1 MQTSHHTVRQLRTR
15 FCVYSYKNCDCGDC
29 RFETTVRIVIFSG
42 SLTSACWEDVQQFG
56 WFIDVNIQDEDGSCV
71 ETLSSGSFAK
81 DLDHFVA
88 SMTQS
93 EHADILR
100 GVDFSVVSPHV
111 CLIASV
117 QGEPRKSATLL
128 QIFKRVVYFYVRW
141 SPDSEQRVRSSSRD
155 ASSRNAVHIH
165 GFLRSPLRRQNSHLC
180 AEFPQKL
187 KLRCFK
193 REC

>member
-1 MQTSHHTVRQLRTR
+1 MVTTSLTFSANFSSYGTPVCARIYLHIH

-56 WFIDVNIQDEDGSCV
+56 WFIDVNIQDEDGSFV
-71 ETLSSGSFAK
+71 DTLSSGSFAK

-117 QGEPRKSATLL
+117 QGEPRKA
-128 QIFKRVVYFYVRW
+128 
-141 SPDSEQRVRSSSRD
+141 P
-155 ASSRNAVHIH
+155 
-165 GFLRSPLRRQNSHLC
+165 P
-180 AEFPQKL
+180 
-187 KLRCFK
+187 CFK
-193 REC
+193 SLNV